1 METLTKTSFFQ
12 LVSGSAK
19 NGDLQVS
26 YRDFT
31 FKVFELCND
40 TEIDYSKLYFTLNH
54 THIELTSLQERAI
67 SNEAGGKCG
76 NTIPS

>member
-40 TEIDYSKLYFTLNH
+40 TEINYDKLFFTLNH
-54 THIELTSLQERAI
+54 THIELGSLQERAI
-67 SNEAGGKCG
+67 SSGPGEKCG
-76 NTIPS
+76 STNSS

>member
-1 METLTKTSFFQ
+1 METLTETSFFQ

-19 NGDLQVS
+19 NGDLQIS

-40 TEIDYSKLYFTLNH
+40 AEIDYGKLFFTLNH
-54 THIELTSLQERAI
+54 THIELTSLQERTI
-67 SNEAGGKCG
+67 SSGAGEKCG
-76 NTIPS
+76 STISS